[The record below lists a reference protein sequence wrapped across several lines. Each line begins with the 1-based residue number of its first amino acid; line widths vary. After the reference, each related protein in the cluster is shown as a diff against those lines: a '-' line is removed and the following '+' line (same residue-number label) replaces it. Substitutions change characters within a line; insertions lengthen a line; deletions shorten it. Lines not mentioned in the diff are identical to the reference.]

1 MSIADMILAMDYAK
15 KVYMRRDVV
24 FALSMLFG
32 DSKGND
38 IPDAVIREGQKGNI
52 DFHIEHPEIKAWI
65 KEQNRLEKE
74 RKENGEM

>member
-1 MSIADMILAMDYAK
+1 MSIDDMVLARDYAT

-32 DSKGND
+32 DSKDND
-38 IPDAVIREGQKGNI
+38 VPDAVLREEKKGNV

-74 RKENGEM
+74 RKNANL

>member
-1 MSIADMILAMDYAK
+1 MILARDYAK